1 MSLLLE
7 FFGRLH
13 PMLLHLPI
21 GMLCALGIYEFRAW
35 RKGDPPAPR
44 FWVLL
49 AAGCAAFTAG
59 SGWQLHQ
66 EPGYVENFALEWH
79 ERLGIATGLSAILCA
94 MLYNNVTRYRRV
106 LLLSVATMLGA
117 GHYGGT
123 MTHGEDF
130 IFEPLQRLVANSEPQ
145 PLAAVV
151 SYERDIAPVFKAKCS
166 KCHSASKQKGGL
178 RLDTPEWIRKGG
190 KDGGPAVNVG
200 HPDGHPILERILLDL
215 EDEDHMPPEGKRQ
228 LTQQESDLIAEW
240 LQLGA
245 PFGPPLAAADA
256 AAIQHLRDNL
266 VHVQTISAESN
277 KLYVDFAATA
287 TDINNQIVTE
297 LLMPIKDNIVELSL
311 ARAVQIDDGIMPLI
325 AQMPRLEILSLVG
338 TSITAASEAALEDI
352 ATVHLFG
359 TAIQSEQPS
368 DALAT
373 EILAEGEIKLANS
386 ECPVTGE
393 MIDPKYT
400 IVYQGE
406 EIQFCCPNC
415 PKTFWEDPE
424 KYLGAK

>member
-7 FFGRLH
+7 VFGRLH
-13 PMLLHLPI
+13 PVMLHLPI
-21 GMLCALGIYEFRAW
+21 GMLVALGVYELRAW
-35 RKGDPPAPR
+35 RRGDPPAPR
-44 FWVLL
+44 FWVAL
-49 AAGCAAFTAG
+49 AACCAAFSAA

-66 EPGYVENFALEWH
+66 EPGYVENFTLEWH
-79 ERLGIATGLSAILCA
+79 ERLGIATGISAILCA
-94 MLYNNVTRYRRV
+94 MMYNNVKRYRKM
-106 LLLSVATMLGA
+106 LMLSVATMLGA
-117 GHYGGT
+117 GHFGGT

-130 IFEPLQRLVANSEPQ
+130 ILEPLQRLAANDEPQ
-145 PLAAVV
+145 APVIVV
-151 SYERDIAPVFKAKCS
+151 SYAKDIAPIFKAKCS
-166 KCHSASKQKGGL
+166 KCHSSSKQKGEL
-178 RLDTPEWIRKGG
+178 RLDTPEWILKGG
-190 KDGGPAVNVG
+190 EDDGPAVNAG

-215 EDEDHMPPEGKRQ
+215 DDDDHMPPEGKRQ
-228 LTQQESDLIAEW
+228 LTAEESNLISEW

-245 PFGPPLAAADA
+245 PFEPPLGAADA
-256 AAIQHLRDNL
+256 AAIQRLRDNL

-277 KLYVDFAATA
+277 ALYVDFAATA
-287 TDINNQIVTE
+287 TDIDNQIVSE

-311 ARAVQIDDGIMPLI
+311 ARAVQIDDGIMALI
-325 AQMPRLEILSLVG
+325 VQMPRLEILSLVG
-338 TSITAASEAALEDI
+338 TSITATSETALKEI

-393 MIDPKYT
+393 MVDPKYT

-415 PKTFWEDPE
+415 PKTFWEDPA
-424 KYLGAK
+424 KYLDAK